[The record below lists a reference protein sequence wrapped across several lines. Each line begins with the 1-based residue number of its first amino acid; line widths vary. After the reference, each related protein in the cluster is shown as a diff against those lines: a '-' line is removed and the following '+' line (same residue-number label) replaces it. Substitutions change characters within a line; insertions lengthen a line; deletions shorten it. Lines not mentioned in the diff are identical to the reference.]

1 MVAITSSAKL
11 VSLLQASPVLPQ
23 GPSRITNLPKEFAVN
38 RSKFVLCILWLTFR
52 AVLPAF
58 TQSGT
63 WTTTGSMANARSGQ
77 GAAVLQNG
85 NVLVV
90 GASPFRVSSARPR
103 FTTPLSAPGLRPAV

>member
-1 MVAITSSAKL
+1 MVAITSPAKL

-23 GPSRITNLPKEFAVN
+23 RPSRITNLPKEFAVN
-38 RSKFVLCILWLTFR
+38 RSKFVLCILWLTFL

-90 GASPFRVSSARPR
+90 GGFS
-103 FTTPLSAPGLRPAV
+103 LSGVLGTSEVDR